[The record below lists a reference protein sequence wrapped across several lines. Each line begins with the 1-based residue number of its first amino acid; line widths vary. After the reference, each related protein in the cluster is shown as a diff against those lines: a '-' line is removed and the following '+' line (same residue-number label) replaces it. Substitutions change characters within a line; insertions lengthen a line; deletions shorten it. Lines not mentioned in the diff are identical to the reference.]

1 MFLVLCNYRN
11 GDAYTDM
18 IKMWS
23 EQNWR
28 ENKEFYIIHMF
39 EMP

>member
-1 MFLVLCNYRN
+1 MFLALCNYRN

-23 EQNWR
+23 EQNL
-28 ENKEFYIIHMF
+28 EGK
-39 EMP
+39 